1 MPSEVDVWGPES
13 PGMQSGTGVPD
24 PSLGLDTD
32 RYIDYATGDF
42 YVKINGA
49 WVKQANFGGAG
60 KLVLMTTATVG
71 ETLTIGL
78 SLSVKRYAVPVTGA
92 AVGDRLM
99 LALTAAPQ
107 NGTLQDAYVSAAG
120 TVSVGLLV
128 PSLGIGAVISVPLA
142 IYKVT

>member
-24 PSLGLDTD
+24 PSLGLEAD

-42 YVKINGA
+42 YVKTNGV

-78 SLSVKRYAVPVTGA
+78 SLSVKRYAVTASGA
-92 AVGDRLM
+92 AVGDKIM
-99 LALTAAPQ
+99 LALTGAPT

-120 TVSVGLLV
+120 TVSVGVLL
-128 PSLGIGAVISVPLA
+128 PALGIGATISVPLA
-142 IYKVT
+142 IYKVV